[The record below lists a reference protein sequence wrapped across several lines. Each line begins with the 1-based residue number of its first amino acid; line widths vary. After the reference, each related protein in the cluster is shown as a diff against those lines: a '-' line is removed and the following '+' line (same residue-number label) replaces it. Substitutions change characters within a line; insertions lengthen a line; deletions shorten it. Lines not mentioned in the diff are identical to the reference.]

1 MEKEKHTHDGHRKRM
16 RERYMASGPCGF
28 ADHELLEMMLFHS
41 IPRGNTN
48 EIAHALL
55 DCFGSLER
63 VICAEAKELCA
74 VDGVGEATAL
84 MLSMMGE
91 TYRRMARERC
101 ELPKKYNQTEM
112 VMRYLHHL
120 FVGETSEKVYMLL
133 LDNSLKILGCT
144 CLNEGTVNAVRLDP
158 RTVLEHAMKGNVSA
172 VVLAHNHPGGTAIP
186 SEDDIAATYRIK
198 NLLEAVSVN
207 LLEHF
212 VFCEDRYLAIL
223 DQEPMV
229 DLTRAYEPLPIKND
243 FHHSFLHKQ
252 EKEP

>member
-1 MEKEKHTHDGHRKRM
+1 MEKEKNIHEGHRKRM
-16 RERYMASGPCGF
+16 RERYLSSGPCGF

-48 EIAHALL
+48 ETAHDLL

-63 VICAEAKELCA
+63 VLCADAKELCA
-74 VDGVGEATAL
+74 VDGVGESTAL

-91 TYRRMARERC
+91 VFRRMARERC
-101 ELPKKYNQTEM
+101 ELPKSYNQTEM
-112 VMRYLHHL
+112 VMRYLHHQ

-133 LDNSLKILGCT
+133 LDNGLKILGCV
-144 CLNEGTVNAVRLDP
+144 CLNEGTVNAVRLDA
-158 RTVLEHAMKGNVSA
+158 RTILEHAMRGKVSA

-186 SEDDIAATYRIK
+186 SEDDIMATYRIK
-198 NLLEAVSVN
+198 NLLQEVSVI

-212 VFCEDRYLAIL
+212 VFSDDHYLAIL
-223 DQEPMV
+223 DQEPQV
-229 DLTRAYEPLPIKND
+229 DLTKAYEPLPIKND
-243 FHHSFLHKQ
+243 FYHSFLNER